1 MTLKALDK
9 KIDFLVEQK
18 LNELLGD
25 PDSFL
30 SLNKPFLQR
39 LKVRLGGKAKLIA
52 HDRVAKKYGTGR

>member
-25 PDSFL
+25 PDSFFP
-30 SLNKPFLQR
+30 LNRQFSQR
-39 LKVRLGGKAKLIA
+39 LKARLRGTPQIITHAQ
-52 HDRVAKKYGTGR
+52 VAKKYGLR

>member
-1 MTLKALDK
+1 MILKALDK

-30 SLNKPFLQR
+30 SLNKQFLQR
-39 LKVRLGGKAKLIA
+39 LKARLGRTPKTVT
-52 HDRVAKKYGTGR
+52 HNQVAKKYGIS

>member
-9 KIDFLVEQK
+9 KIDFMVEQK

-30 SLNKPFLQR
+30 SLGKPFLQR
-39 LKVRLGGKAKLIA
+39 LKARLSETSKLVT
-52 HDRVAKKYGTGR
+52 HSQVEKKYGLR

>member
-1 MTLKALDK
+1 MTLRALDK

-30 SLNKPFLQR
+30 SLNKQFVRR
-39 LKVRLGGKAKLIA
+39 LKVRLSKTSTLIQ
-52 HDRVAKKYGTGR
+52 HDQMKKKYGLN

>member
-9 KIDFLVEQK
+9 KIDFLVEKK

-39 LKVRLGGKAKLIA
+39 LRVRLNNKTPKLIA
-52 HDRVAKKYGTGR
+52 HSHVEKKYGLR

>member
-25 PDSFL
+25 PDSFFPL
-30 SLNKPFLQR
+30 SRQFSQR
-39 LKVRLGGKAKLIA
+39 LKTRLSGAPKLIT
-52 HDRVAKKYGTGR
+52 HSQVEKKYGLR

>member
-30 SLNKPFLQR
+30 SPNKQFLQR
-39 LKVRLGGKAKLIA
+39 LMVRLGKTPKLIA
-52 HDRVAKKYGTGR
+52 HTQVMKKYGLR